1 MYMYYCIT
9 PVLINISAH
18 DHHNQCVM
26 PFFVATAM
34 TPFRRSNFWVADAI
48 QFTRS
53 AVATIG
59 IKKFTY
65 GNISHEIQVCDPC
78 PLCRTTY

>member
-1 MYMYYCIT
+1 MT
-9 PVLINISAH
+9 
-18 DHHNQCVM
+18 
-26 PFFVATAM
+26 PFFVSTPM
-34 TPFRRSNFWVADAI
+34 TGFRRSNFWIPNAI

-65 GNISHEIQVCDPC
+65 GNVSHEIQVSDP
-78 PLCRTTY
+78 